1 MNGESGTVYF
11 DCLQLEDGNIANGY
25 NLVENANLSD
35 GSGVPTFWTKNSFT
49 DGNDTLITDNT
60 LETGNKVFKI
70 NGVADKQKNLS
81 QTVNISG
88 NAGDVLVVGGWA
100 KGASIPLDDKNAWH
114 FAIDIGLEKV
124 GGGIEWHGV
133 EFNHDTNDWQYALSE
148 IKAKSAFTKVYYY
161 VLYYNNANTAYF
173 DRLELYKEGF
183 GENYYYKKEDPLK
196 DLLIKET
203 DVLGR
208 AKEYTYDNNKNVSSV
223 KDFRGNKT
231 SYVYDDKHNLT
242 GTSTPEYV
250 SKSYIYDDFG
260 NITTTTIESG
270 SSDYI
275 RSSSTYTEDG
285 KNISSTTDPSGNT
298 VNYEYY
304 NEDGDKRNGLLKTVK
319 DPKNQATNYD
329 YDESL
334 KLKSVSKTV
343 DDNKNVTNS
352 YTYHNDL
359 LSTIT
364 HNGFNYNFD
373 YDDFGKIKKVSV
385 GTQDLVNYTYESN
398 SKKVS
403 KIEYGN
409 KIGEI
414 KQYLDYSYDSVDR
427 VTSMKIMGEEKFK
440 YEYDE
445 NGNVGY
451 HEDIINNIK
460 FRYIYDVANRLT
472 KIDASNGDTTSFSYD
487 NNDNVE
493 NINEKIG
500 NNNYNTS
507 YVYDGDNRN
516 TNVTT
521 EKGKNISYHFDDL
534 GRLDNKTINTTTPF
548 VTSYAYKHGD
558 YTSPSTATNVLET
571 INNQGN
577 TISYTYDANGNISTI
592 TENGNVT
599 EYIYNE
605 LNELKGKITKH

>member
-1 MNGESGTVYF
+1 MLPCLALTLFQRKNGT
-11 DCLQLEDGNIANGY
+11 
-25 NLVENANLSD
+25 
-35 GSGVPTFWTKNSFT
+35 
-49 DGNDTLITDNT
+49 
-60 LETGNKVFKI
+60 
-70 NGVADKQKNLS
+70 
-81 QTVNISG
+81 
-88 NAGDVLVVGGWA
+88 
-100 KGASIPLDDKNAWH
+100 
-114 FAIDIGLEKV
+114 
-124 GGGIEWHGV
+124 
-133 EFNHDTNDWQYALSE
+133 
-148 IKAKSAFTKVYYY
+148 
-161 VLYYNNANTAYF
+161 
-173 DRLELYKEGF
+173 
-183 GENYYYKKEDPLK
+183 
-196 DLLIKET
+196 
-203 DVLGR
+203 
-208 AKEYTYDNNKNVSSV
+208 

-231 SYVYDDKHNLT
+231 LYDYVDYDNEDDKHNLT
-242 GTSTPEYV
+242 GITTPEHV
-250 SKSYIYDDFG
+250 STSYIYDDFG

-298 VNYEYY
+298 VNYEYFD
-304 NEDGDKRNGLLKTVK
+304 DGAKKDLLKTVI

-343 DDNKNVTNS
+343 NGQQVATNS
-352 YTYHNDL
+352 YTYQNDL

-373 YDDFGKIKKVSV
+373 YDDFGKIKKASV

-409 KIGEI
+409 KIGEG

-472 KIDASNGDTTSFSYD
+472 ELNASNGDTTAFRYD
-487 NNDNVE
+487 N
-493 NINEKIG
+493 K
-500 NNNYNTS
+500 S
-507 YVYDGDNRN
+507 
-516 TNVTT
+516 
-521 EKGKNISYHFDDL
+521 K
-534 GRLDNKTINTTTPF
+534 
-548 VTSYAYKHGD
+548 KH
-558 YTSPSTATNVLET
+558 
-571 INNQGN
+571 I
-577 TISYTYDANGNISTI
+577 
-592 TENGNVT
+592 
-599 EYIYNE
+599 
-605 LNELKGKITKH
+605 